1 MIKNLNENKSGKE
14 KLIKEKETSV
24 NIELKEQIALLS
36 KKIDEAKSFDE
47 IT

>member
-14 KLIKEKETSV
+14 ILIKEKETSV